1 MRLRRRRKSQSKS
14 NLSIMNFWM
23 VWEALVRYL
32 YISSI
37 SLNNSL
43 KLMLTKVMRML
54 LQIGLDG
61 IKTPLSK
68 LFLLVIASYQYSSF
82 SLDSYCLSVGSREE
96 KLTLF
101 QVPPSEDTLDL
112 WCLCSLSFQS
122 TTSWLNLISQGKWA
136 HLKKLSINNS
146 LNFYSMD

>member
-1 MRLRRRRKSQSKS
+1 
-14 NLSIMNFWM
+14 
-23 VWEALVRYL
+23 
-32 YISSI
+32 
-37 SLNNSL
+37 
-43 KLMLTKVMRML
+43 MRML

-112 WCLCSLSFQS
+112 
-122 TTSWLNLISQGKWA
+122 
-136 HLKKLSINNS
+136 
-146 LNFYSMD
+146 